1 MLLHVQVPASHPV
14 VQSLAAFSV
23 EEFAAHSF
31 RTTDFKAGSHFD
43 VLEVWPMF
51 SAWLVH
57 YSLHPVKLGRA
68 ARNETRRRE
77 ARRSQLQNHDSA
89 GDWELFRAPSM

>member
-1 MLLHVQVPASHPV
+1 VSSRNYTRISYTVSKCSFFNLSLRMQMNVHLQVPASHPV

-43 VLEVWPMF
+43 VLEV
-51 SAWLVH
+51 
-57 YSLHPVKLGRA
+57 
-68 ARNETRRRE
+68 
-77 ARRSQLQNHDSA
+77 
-89 GDWELFRAPSM
+89 